1 MARSRVNGE
10 TRQGMS
16 PLDDSFFS
24 RHATD
29 VAPDLIGL
37 VLIAGSIHIRLT
49 EVEAYTSDDP
59 ASHSFRG
66 LTARNAPMF
75 GPAGRYYVY
84 LIYGLHHC
92 VNIVTGGVGDGQA
105 VLLRGGVI
113 DGVARSHTDG
123 PGKLARTLGIDR
135 SWNSRPVVVSVPT
148 SRPHLDVN
156 CTTRIGITKAVDVRR
171 RWVVVGD
178 RPTAAS

>member
-1 MARSRVNGE
+1 VAS
-10 TRQGMS
+10 
-16 PLDDSFFS
+16 LDDSFFA
-24 RHATD
+24 REATD

-37 VLIAGSIHIRLT
+37 VLNVGSICVRLT

-66 LTARNAPMF
+66 LTARTAPMF

-92 VNIVTGGVGDGQA
+92 VNIVTGPVGDGQA
-105 VLLRGGVI
+105 VLLRGGII
-113 DGVARSHTDG
+113 DGVAPSHTNG

-135 SWNSRPVVVSVPT
+135 SWNGRPVAVSVPT
-148 SRPHLDVN
+148 PRPHLDVN
-156 CTTRIGITKAVDVRR
+156 CTARIGITKAVDVQR

-178 RPTAAS
+178 